1 MTLVPVS
8 NQRWRCRRNKKNQT
22 HLNSFIMNETKFPFV
37 NDYQFDR
44 FLLKFNKKNIIKL
57 NNKDGYCLYMILFNG
72 AINLTF

>member
-1 MTLVPVS
+1 
-8 NQRWRCRRNKKNQT
+8 
-22 HLNSFIMNETKFPFV
+22 MNETKFPFV